1 MRALLTS
8 PKARF
13 EAFRLLS
20 KFPETNPEMFETWML
35 LKVFP

>member
-1 MRALLTS
+1 MSVLLTT
-8 PKARF
+8 PKAKF
-13 EAFRLLS
+13 EAFKLLS